1 MSPLFIPSK
10 KKSFSSTFTPLTLN
24 PPHFLDIENQNHES
38 LKSVERVILPLPV
51 ALVLLSYLS
60 IFRCPAPGEKQKYQ
74 VTAFLN
80 NYGATVLDYYLELF
94 FYLPITND
102 CDSTDE
108 ATLAICFEP
117 LKGHNLSIDLLLSSY
132 ILGA

>member
-1 MSPLFIPSK
+1 MIQEKSYYHVDTWPVLVFVNKCVTNEAILMGGLEALSQMSPLFIPSK

-74 VTAFLN
+74 VTLHF
-80 NYGATVLDYYLELF
+80 
-94 FYLPITND
+94 
-102 CDSTDE
+102 
-108 ATLAICFEP
+108 
-117 LKGHNLSIDLLLSSY
+117 
-132 ILGA
+132 